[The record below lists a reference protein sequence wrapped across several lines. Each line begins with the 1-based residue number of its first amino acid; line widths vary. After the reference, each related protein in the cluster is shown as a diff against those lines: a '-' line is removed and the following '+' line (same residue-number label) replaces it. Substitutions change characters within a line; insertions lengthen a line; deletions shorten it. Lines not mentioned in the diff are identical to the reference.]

1 MLFLFTKGK
10 SNFMKKRLRS
20 KTLKHLLDVKESVA
34 YIQERIRMSKGI
46 DLEILNKNLHYA
58 LLKEEELCKKTGFGG
73 LTNSSTTSQRLE
85 GEA

>member
-1 MLFLFTKGK
+1 
-10 SNFMKKRLRS
+10 MKKRLRS
-20 KTLKHLLDVKESVA
+20 KALKHLLDVKESVA
-34 YIQERIRMSKGI
+34 YLQERIRISKGI
-46 DLEILNKNLHYA
+46 DLQILNKNLQYA